1 MASWSYESHNILRT
15 LKRLKKQY
23 GKDIAM
29 LNICLDGNKSDYK
42 RNTERDSITWP
53 TICDGKMW
61 ETPLLGKMGLATVPG
76 NIVADSKGTV
86 VARDLDGKQLEER
99 IKSMMK

>member
-1 MASWSYESHNILRT
+1 
-15 LKRLKKQY
+15 
-23 GKDIAM
+23 
-29 LNICLDGNKSDYK
+29 
-42 RNTERDSITWP
+42 
-53 TICDGKMW
+53 
-61 ETPLLGKMGLATVPG
+61 VPG